1 MGSHEGQHSRGSFD
15 RYVKLKPNESCI
27 ILIDAAFCSDETI
40 LPGGLNLRRRA
51 PSLYKGWSRMQALN
65 AVPVGRG

>member
-1 MGSHEGQHSRGSFD
+1 MGSHEGQHSCGSVD
-15 RYVKLKPNESCI
+15 RYVKLEPNEFCNS
-27 ILIDAAFCSDETI
+27 LINALRSDETI

-65 AVPVGRG
+65 AVPVSRE